1 MEEVFEPRIEE
12 TTLECVFRALG
23 DPARFEMVSK
33 MLDQGEVS
41 CKELCGNAPK
51 SSVSHHFRVL
61 RECGLTHT
69 RLCGNQRWMSVREA
83 ELDQRY
89 PGLLRLVRTEGGVAR
104 SRGLEPPTLS
114 SAS

>member
-1 MEEVFEPRIEE
+1 MEEVFELRIEE

-33 MLDQGEVS
+33 MLAQGEVS
-41 CKELCGNAPK
+41 CKMLCGDAPK
-51 SSVSHHFRVL
+51 SSVSHHFRIL

-69 RLCGNQRWMSVREA
+69 RLCGNQRWMSIREN
-83 ELDQRY
+83 ELEMRF
-89 PGLLRLVRTEGGVAR
+89 PGLLELIRNEAGVAR